1 MENRQLNTF
10 IRKYTANYN
19 YEKHQKKNVAKEY
32 KSIIMVIENKMK
44 AKDKFGVNFLY

>member
-19 YEKHQKKNVAKEY
+19 YEKHKKKMLQKKQKQLNQTLCSERTT
-32 KSIIMVIENKMK
+32 
-44 AKDKFGVNFLY
+44 

>member
-1 MENRQLNTF
+1 MKN
-10 IRKYTANYN
+10 I
-19 YEKHQKKNVAKEY
+19 KKNVAKEY